1 MSLPTR
7 RYRLKMKHDH
17 HSIKSPCVA
26 QECDMTIEQWLIN
39 KRKAIREQ
47 QYFESPSDDPPVA
60 VAERGSTPL
69 QVSHNEDRIE
79 LESKTRKTQS
89 SLSKVEKPLTRSFNV
104 DLENASPPALNEYD
118 LCDLA
123 TTTVAAES
131 MGTVSTEVIT
141 RTSSTVHQQAEPEQL
156 EPTTMILSVTRAD
169 AAAIDAD
176 VERAISSV
184 LCRRQQEQGADL
196 IEASIIADESMYVRV
211 KQIADLKSWK
221 LLRSV
226 ICLVLTAIIG
236 GGVIAVTRMMSKNT
250 VSESIDSNSA
260 TASPLGN
267 DNNENV
273 SSLPFWTQDPM
284 NTTIDKY
291 LTQFSELSVTSV
303 EFHFETTQIY
313 LKILSQP
320 DSQLTVVPF
329 PIHKLPGALSY
340 SVLERFANPVWNG
353 HVVSKVELW
362 ASCRLLVCQAFAST
376 VSCESHNMI
385 STFWSSSTTLLL
397 SHFMSVNQVD
407 NFLKQN
413 Y

>member
-1 MSLPTR
+1 
-7 RYRLKMKHDH
+7 MKHDH

-26 QECDMTIEQWLIN
+26 QECNMTIEQWLIN

-176 VERAISSV
+176 VECAVSSV

-226 ICLVLTAIIG
+226 ICLVHTAIIG
-236 GGVIAVTRMMSKNT
+236 GGVIAVTCMMSKNT
-250 VSESIDSNSA
+250 VSESIDSISP
-260 TASPLGN
+260 TASPLGD

-273 SSLPFWTQDPM
+273 ASLPFLTQAPI
-284 NTTIDKY
+284 NTTIGDDFAG
-291 LTQFSELSVTSV
+291 LSELTLLSVGYK
-303 EFHFETTQIY
+303 FETTKIY
-313 LKILSQP
+313 LEILSQP
-320 DSQLTVVPF
+320 DSQFTVVTF
-329 PIHKLPGALSY
+329 PLDLFPGEMDLI
-340 SVLERFANPVWNG
+340 VLE
-353 HVVSKVELW
+353 
-362 ASCRLLVCQAFAST
+362 
-376 VSCESHNMI
+376 
-385 STFWSSSTTLLL
+385 
-397 SHFMSVNQVD
+397 
-407 NFLKQN
+407 
-413 Y
+413 